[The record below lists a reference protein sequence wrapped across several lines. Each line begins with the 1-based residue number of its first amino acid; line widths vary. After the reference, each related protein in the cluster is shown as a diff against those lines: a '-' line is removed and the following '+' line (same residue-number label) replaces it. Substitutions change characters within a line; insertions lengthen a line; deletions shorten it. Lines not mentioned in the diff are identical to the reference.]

1 MGEHANSTPSVLQAI
16 VRHCTNPHN
25 KGPERTLRD
34 RKRHP
39 GNRKQE
45 QKLLYLF
52 LNLLALCVCCGG
64 VTPEKNSRTCDSKD
78 KTSAPVTPPTPAT
91 STSTNSDVKTPPSPL
106 QVSQSEDCDLNDG
119 CDSNKQAEPTVIQ
132 PNDSSCKNLWKSHKP
147 TPVTDPVSAVHEDP
161 EKGHTTPVEQFPGP
175 VSPEAPR
182 ANERPPTT
190 KWADVPV
197 KKPIRPVTAPPP
209 TIKPFKILPMQQ
221 LVLVGEEIPAPGLI
235 GLPVVRSTKRPS
247 SRPPRLQDTGPSAKI
262 DWQLP
267 GVPIP
272 SPTSWQE
279 DGEEDADS
287 EKVNMVSSSQ
297 TQEELRVSQKS
308 LSSTDSSEEGSY
320 VLWADVNSE
329 ETEL

>member
-209 TIKPFKILPMQQ
+209 
-221 LVLVGEEIPAPGLI
+221 
-235 GLPVVRSTKRPS
+235 
-247 SRPPRLQDTGPSAKI
+247 I